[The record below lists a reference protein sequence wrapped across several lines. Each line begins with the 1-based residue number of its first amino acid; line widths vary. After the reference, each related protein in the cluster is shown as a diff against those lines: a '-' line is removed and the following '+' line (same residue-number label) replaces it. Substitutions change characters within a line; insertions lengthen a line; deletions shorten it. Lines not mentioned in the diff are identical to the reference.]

1 MGSCLGRAC
10 EITKGGKSVYELTGV
25 LPVLRNMK
33 EFERLLS
40 SDHEFIIFLET
51 RLSQLKQLVQVA
63 KKADKK
69 VILHVDLIQGLKADA
84 YGFEYLVREVK
95 PDGIVSTRS
104 NVISLAKKNNLL
116 TIQRLFLLDSQA
128 LEHNIKLINQVKP
141 DYIEILPGIIPSV
154 IKEVFDKTGIP
165 VIAGGLIRTKEDIQL
180 AYDGGAKAIST
191 SQAELWEF

>member
-1 MGSCLGRAC
+1 MH
-10 EITKGGKSVYELTGV
+10 ELKGV

-33 EFERLLS
+33 EFERLLN
-40 SDHEFIIFLET
+40 SDHEYIIFLEI
-51 RLSQLKQLVQVA
+51 RLAQLKQLVQAA
-63 KKADKK
+63 KKAKKK
-69 VILHVDLIQGLKADA
+69 VILHVDLIQGLKTDS

-104 NVISLAKKNNLL
+104 NVIALAKKNNLL

-128 LEHNIKLINQVKP
+128 LEHNINLINQVKP

-165 VIAGGLIRTKEDIQL
+165 VIAGGLIRTKEDILL

-191 SQAELWEF
+191 SQPELWEL

>member
-1 MGSCLGRAC
+1 MH
-10 EITKGGKSVYELTGV
+10 ELKGV

-33 EFERLLS
+33 EFERLLK
-40 SDHEFIIFLET
+40 SDHEYIIFLEI
-51 RLSQLKQLVQVA
+51 RLAQLKQLVQVA
-63 KKADKK
+63 KKAKKK
-69 VILHVDLIQGLKADA
+69 VILHVDLIQGLKTDS

-104 NVISLAKKNNLL
+104 NVIALAKKNNLM

-128 LEHNIKLINQVKP
+128 LEHNINLINQVKP

-165 VIAGGLIRTKEDIQL
+165 VIAGGLIRTKEDILL
-180 AYDGGAKAIST
+180 AYDGGAIAIST
-191 SQAELWEF
+191 STFWKCLHK